1 MNILISSN
9 KYEYLCRIKDGR
21 ERKPISLSLYIYKDK
36 DKDIYK
42 YKDKDIYKHKD
53 KDIYKHKDP
62 AGIVGFEDC
71 LITAF
76 KNDTL

>member
-42 YKDKDIYKHKD
+42 HKD
-53 KDIYKHKDP
+53 S

-71 LITAF
+71 LIIVF